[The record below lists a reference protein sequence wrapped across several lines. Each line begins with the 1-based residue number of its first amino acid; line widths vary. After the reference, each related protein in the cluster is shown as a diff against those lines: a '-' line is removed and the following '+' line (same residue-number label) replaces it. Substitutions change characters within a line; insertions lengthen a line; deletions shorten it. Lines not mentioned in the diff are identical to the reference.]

1 MGFNAPALKRL
12 KEEWGEITYYRH
24 EILHLNHPVNTR
36 AMDRNCDSHDDHMPW
51 SFGDASIG
59 RSVRES

>member
-1 MGFNAPALKRL
+1 MGFNAAALKRMGD
-12 KEEWGEITYYRH
+12 EWGEITYRHH
-24 EILHLNHPVNTR
+24 EIIHRNHPDNIK
-36 AMDRNCDSHDDHMPW
+36 AMDRYCDSHDDHVLW

>member
-1 MGFNAPALKRL
+1 MGFNAPALKRVG
-12 KEEWGEITYYRH
+12 EEWDEITYYGH
-24 EILHLNHPVNTR
+24 EIIHLNHPVNIR
-36 AMDRNCDSHDDHMPW
+36 AIDRNFDSHDDHVLW